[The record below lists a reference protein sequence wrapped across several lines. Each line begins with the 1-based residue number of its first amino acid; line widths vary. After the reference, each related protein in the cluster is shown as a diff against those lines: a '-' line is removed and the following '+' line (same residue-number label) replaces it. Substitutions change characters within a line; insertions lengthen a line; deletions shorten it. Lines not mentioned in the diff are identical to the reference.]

1 MDERTFIGTIG
12 SVASYTLAD
21 IHLAVAILAG
31 LATIA
36 YMGVSIYFKLKNRK

>member
-36 YMGVSIYFKLKNRK
+36 YMAICIRDKLRKK